1 MNFEDRENK
10 VLDFIDRVNEIKDQE
25 KKDREF
31 QNSTKYK
38 LRKLD
43 REKEQA
49 NGVCLDMLFSK
60 LYKDALPLNDDYK
73 VSHGEDL
80 DAEIK
85 DFIHCRSP
93 KGMEYYVKEGIKK
106 GSTVSEKIMESV
118 ESIVGQWYM
127 ERGQNIEDWDVEDL
141 VFRTGEDLQQK
152 INVVNQDLALDDMT
166 QVIRDN
172 VKASALSEIK
182 RAKKEKEAVQN
193 LENEL
198 VNDMKVTS
206 EAAIDQRL
214 ELAGLTEKRTFE
226 PTLFQGIMIGNLNKL
241 MTMQESGNLEPDYL
255 YDTLTEYGLEKSD
268 HEAEA
273 TIEERAFVESVKEYT
288 KLNLLKAMRLERF
301 TKRELREM
309 ADSYASN

>member
-1 MNFEDRENK
+1 MDFEDRENK
-10 VLDFIDRVNEIKDQE
+10 VLDFMDKVKEIKNQE
-25 KKDREF
+25 KQDEEF

-43 REKEQA
+43 QEEDKA
-49 NGVCLDMLFSK
+49 KGICLDMVFSK

-85 DFIHCRSP
+85 DFIHCRAP
-93 KGMEYYVKEGIKK
+93 KGMEYYVKEGIKR
-106 GSTVSEKIMESV
+106 GSTAARKIMESV
-118 ESIVGQWYM
+118 ESIVDQWYM
-127 ERGQNIEDWDVEDL
+127 ERGQNIEDWNVEDL

-206 EAAIDQRL
+206 EAAIDHRM
-214 ELAGLTEKRTFE
+214 ELAGFTEKRTFE

-241 MTMQESGNLEPDYL
+241 TKMEESGNLEPEFL
-255 YDTLTEYGLEKSD
+255 YDTLLEYGLEKP
-268 HEAEA
+268 EGETEA

-288 KLNLLKAMRLERF
+288 KLNLLKAMKLERF
-301 TKRELREM
+301 TKRELQEM
-309 ADSYASN
+309 ANDYASN